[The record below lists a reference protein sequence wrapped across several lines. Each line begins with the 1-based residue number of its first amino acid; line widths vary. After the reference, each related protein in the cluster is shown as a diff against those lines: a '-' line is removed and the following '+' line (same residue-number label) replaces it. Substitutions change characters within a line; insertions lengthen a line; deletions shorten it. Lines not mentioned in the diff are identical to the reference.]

1 MPQTH
6 PARTSPSARARHR
19 SPVQGPQDTCTPD
32 PAYSH
37 HTSNTA
43 SSTYSPAIAT
53 SHSKSPGAPTRTS
66 PDTYRDPN
74 KIRGKALMQAEI
86 NTLTSTRVPRSLTEL
101 ITLGRTLK
109 RRATDILAYFD
120 HPHTTSDP
128 TEAIN
133 APLEH
138 QRSCAPGLS
147 KTSPT
152 TSPEH
157 SPKPENSNP
166 NHTPIMKS
174 RLSVAGAY
182 AGQGVLDLEATSFLE
197 FDVTVSCACG

>member
-1 MPQTH
+1 
-6 PARTSPSARARHR
+6 
-19 SPVQGPQDTCTPD
+19 
-32 PAYSH
+32 
-37 HTSNTA
+37 
-43 SSTYSPAIAT
+43 
-53 SHSKSPGAPTRTS
+53 
-66 PDTYRDPN
+66 
-74 KIRGKALMQAEI
+74 MQAEI
-86 NTLTSTRVPRSLTEL
+86 NTLTSTHVPRSLTEL

-109 RRATDILAYFD
+109 RRTTDIQAYFD
-120 HPHTTSDP
+120 HPHTTNDP
-128 TEAIN
+128 TQAIN

-138 QRSCAPGLS
+138 QRSRAPGLS
-147 KTSPT
+147 ETSPT

>member
-1 MPQTH
+1 MNAADASSKNFTIGAGAPQIPCTR
-6 PARTSPSARARHR
+6 PAVCS
-19 SPVQGPQDTCTPD
+19 TPD

-37 HTSNTA
+37 HTSNTKYT
-43 SSTYSPAIAT
+43 TYSPAIAT

-66 PDTYRDPN
+66 PDTYRSSN
-74 KIRGKALMQAEI
+74 ARGGKTLMHEEI
-86 NTLTSTRVPRSLTEL
+86 TRLTSTSVPSSLTEL

-109 RRATDILAYFD
+109 RRATDIQAYFD

-138 QRSCAPGLS
+138 LRSRAPGLS
-147 KTSPT
+147 ETSPT

-166 NHTPIMKS
+166 NHTPNYEEPLKCCGCIRWPGRS
-174 RLSVAGAY
+174 RSRGDQLS
-182 AGQGVLDLEATSFLE
+182 
-197 FDVTVSCACG
+197 